1 MVVIDGRK
9 NMPLDLKERVIPK
22 FRFER
27 NMWVVAPAKLVFPY
41 GTGLDRFFF
50 LFVVFLLRNSSEIVT
65 TLPRDVAGMM
75 VSRGNYSKM
84 DGLFTLVNYCT
95 SSTKMYQPASPK
107 FIPSGDV
114 NGSAAEPK

>member
-50 LFVVFLLRNSSEIVT
+50 VRRVFAE
-65 TLPRDVAGMM
+65 
-75 VSRGNYSKM
+75 
-84 DGLFTLVNYCT
+84 
-95 SSTKMYQPASPK
+95 K
-107 FIPSGDV
+107 FF
-114 NGSAAEPK
+114 